1 MADETITGGCQCGA
15 TRYAVTID
23 SFDAYLCHCRMCQR
37 ATGGVAA
44 ALFGVAKGAIRWSRE
59 PSRYRS
65 SPIARRGFCAD
76 CGTPLS
82 FEFDE
87 GDGMD
92 LTVGSA
98 DDSYRFTPKGHF
110 AQESWHQDWL
120 DTTALPAK
128 RTTDNPNVV
137 SRWMKAV
144 GKLPD

>member
-1 MADETITGGCQCGA
+1 MVEKVTGGCQCGA
-15 TRYAVTID
+15 TRYTAEIEN
-23 SFDAYLCHCRMCQR
+23 FDAYLCHCRMCQR

-44 ALFGVAKGAIRWSRE
+44 IFFGVPKAAVMWERE

-65 SPIARRGFCAD
+65 SPIAQRGFCAG
-76 CGTPLS
+76 CGTPLT

-98 DDSYRFTPKGHF
+98 DDPYRFTPKGHF
-110 AQESWHQDWL
+110 ASESWHEEWL
-120 DTTALPAK
+120 DTSKLPAK
-128 RTTDNPNVV
+128 RTEENTKLVE
-137 SRWMKAV
+137 RWMKAV